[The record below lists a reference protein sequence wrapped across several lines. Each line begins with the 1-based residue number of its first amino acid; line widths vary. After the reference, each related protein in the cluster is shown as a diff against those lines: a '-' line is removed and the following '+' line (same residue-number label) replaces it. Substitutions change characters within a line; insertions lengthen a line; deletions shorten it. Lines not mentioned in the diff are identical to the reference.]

1 MVSKPICRFYQ
12 SPGGCRQGA
21 NCKYAHTGPPG
32 VPANAAESSGNA
44 RAQTQPPLDP
54 NVPAGIC
61 RFFWSRGSCNRGT
74 SCTHI
79 HQRPDSQ
86 GNTPTPFTQVP
97 RGVCRAFW
105 ASGLCGR
112 GAECKFEH
120 RVNPSAAPPEEK
132 SPNSLQSHFKAAG
145 LGHFAALDVDK
156 FCAGT
161 GKGASPSDTKAFL
174 RRFLQDNFRFQ
185 TATQIYSFL
194 EIICNANTQNTEWK
208 LEDGQEHLHLLAK
221 PDGNGVLRIG
231 DAIRFPQEESNVT
244 GRTTWSFQRG
254 YLPLLT
260 YLSSEW
266 VVRSTL
272 HHDVN
277 ILYGLIHTNFE
288 PFHKTIQESMTRMM
302 QARSFQES
310 GRPSLSGSH
319 IFKVLFTTL
328 SEYLVRFKDAP
339 KTNPTV
345 NELVQQAAGWFDEWS
360 NSIATPS
367 GFHDEITSFTDEVRA
382 FLIKNLANGKKQI
395 LSVIERNKIHIVD
408 PTKRVVPTG
417 PMSSEALLANLQRI
431 REHDGPGE
439 LRAKGPRH
447 DNDHLLI
454 ENIRIAP
461 THQELMCE
469 IASYLPPNFPG
480 APHFFEETTSQRLLD
495 IQFRLLREEL
505 IAPIRMAIQ
514 FVVSDIQSPPETE
527 TRLSKILK
535 DNGGR
540 YSAQSNNQDSVIFSV
555 FTNVSFE
562 GGANAEPLELNNR
575 GSSVG
580 IQFDTPPGKAR
591 SKQAATREAYWE
603 QVSKKRLMQGGL
615 VALVWQGISGELDI
629 YIGTVASHPGALKE
643 SARKSEDRVSLR
655 VSFFDTAA
663 ELRIIRAL
671 QTRGY
676 NGTQLLIEAPVFFEG
691 IRPFLEALQNNRG
704 VLPFS
709 QYICHRTEEEIRSAM
724 VPPSYASTPGF
735 AFELNGLF
743 FPEANVQTLALRP
756 NDATSIEWAKQ
767 ELSRQGASRLDPSQ
781 ADAVVDS
788 LTQEVCLIQG
798 PPGTGKSYTG
808 LEIIRVLIQNRV
820 SPILLVAFT
829 NHALDHMLKGV
840 LDAKIT
846 NNIIRLGSKH
856 AADERMMDFSLEN
869 AEKMQSQ
876 AEQKDR
882 MIGAAYKEM
891 KTSQNDMKE
900 LMKKLALRDVS
911 QDHFEKYLLA
921 DYPLHFEELFTSP
934 PEWVYALA
942 LQAAE
947 DEAGWTTVGGGPQD
961 FSMLRFWLTGRDLEF
976 LRPPPPQPSKKK
988 GKNVPTSKPAN
999 RNLYEL
1005 LSEQTE
1011 AVDQNAG
1018 SLEEDDIIAKHRE
1031 FVGEFLYQYGIEV
1044 TPSIP
1049 ETNRPVEE
1057 LIDKPQVWDM
1067 SLKEREALYNRW
1079 YMVASDSIRESQV
1092 EEFERLQ
1099 RNHAAALKKYQEIQD
1114 QNRVNLLRKAH
1125 IVGCTTTGAAK
1136 VVSLLSGM
1144 SPKVMVVE
1152 EAGQVLE
1159 SHILASLVPSV
1170 EQMIMIGDPLQ
1181 LRPSINNYKL
1191 SIENRETG
1199 SIYRFDQSL
1208 MERLHKSKFPMSR
1221 LNVQRRMRP
1230 AISSL
1235 IRNTLY
1241 PGLEDHDL
1249 VKNYPNVRGMDK
1261 NVFFVS
1267 HIHKEAGGGE
1277 DAVSKYNQ
1285 YEIDMIYDLVLHF
1298 LKQGC
1303 YNSQRNIVVISAY
1316 LGQIPKIR
1324 KKLQNVVTTVVD
1336 ERDAELLEQLGL
1348 DDEDSTPVQQVQ
1360 ASSRVLI
1367 RTLDNFQGEEGEIII
1382 LSLVR
1387 NNGTP
1392 FDGQVTSLQHMPGM
1406 RSRIGFLKSD
1416 NRVNVGLSRAKHG
1429 LYIFGNAIELANSSR
1444 MWATVLRELHANDS
1458 IGSAL
1463 PISCYHH
1470 PEDVK
1475 LVDQPGKLEILS
1487 PDGGCLRPCDAPL
1500 GCGHRCPH
1508 KCHANDPN
1516 HLSTKCYDRC
1526 LRLCSAASHPCHRK
1540 CFECVKGCG
1549 DCMFPVS
1556 NILLECGHTHP
1567 SAPCHLAQMREKI
1580 KCKFVVRKNL
1590 PSCEHAA
1597 YMPCHQDPA
1606 TYRCQ
1611 EQCGIGYACC
1621 SKSCNA
1627 RCGDCQALN
1636 TAPDGQAHIPRVL
1649 HPAHPCGRRLFCGH
1663 ECKDNCEAGHQCS
1676 GSCAGSCRQICPHN
1690 VCEKAC
1696 SIPCNPCVKKCSWV
1710 CAHSSCPAT
1719 CGMACTRLPC
1729 DRKCPN
1735 TLRCGHPC
1743 PSICG
1748 EPCANQVC
1756 RVCASDDQ
1764 LDAVVDMIM
1773 QLTLRDLDNNESLDA
1788 MTISL
1793 KCGHTFTVETLDGIT
1808 HLSDFYAQNSE
1819 GKWVQAITPETH
1831 GESRVRPVCPTCRG
1845 DIDALRY
1852 GRVCKS
1858 SNLAIL
1864 QHNISSKLSKLL
1876 RVAQKTLE
1884 EALPGLE
1891 AAIIL
1896 AAEQC
1901 LPYEPPSPSNAAKA
1915 RSTLETL
1922 LRKQPELPTPSK
1934 TLEVLGDYHGM
1945 PTTYTK
1951 LWKGV
1956 VKKLLQAYRQ
1966 AQQVTTHRDSSVQ
1979 TYEASLATLF
1989 EEELEYFAAHPT
2001 RAPDNVEQRAL
2012 QLARM
2017 RIGQPPPRA
2026 GLRFTVEAFWVTIR
2040 ILISLANTANHASKT
2055 IRNRGPDPIKNCTP
2069 WSSLAEYFLQRAVND
2084 SQTALDL
2091 AEGSESWNKAAKCQ
2105 VIAMQAQFELAS
2117 HQCRTIIEHGHLTGA
2132 IKLDL
2137 VQMCSKKLED
2147 AESLRKKV
2155 TREYVGRGVND
2166 SQSRMQWIEENFLE
2180 PTARILDGWKELKE
2194 AVEAGVWYSTLT
2206 KEESRDI
2213 MRALMEGRDHL
2224 SHTGHFYEC
2233 INGHPYVIGE
2243 CGGAMQRSTCPECG
2257 AGIGGSN
2264 HALDSGNRH
2273 ASRFV
2278 DLAREDG
2285 VQASPW
2291 AWGPGRG

>member
-1 MVSKPICRFYQ
+1 MRPGPVATPIQHNHRWIQTCQRVYVVSSGVGDRAIV
-12 SPGGCRQGA
+12 GHH
-21 NCKYAHTGPPG
+21 AHTFISVRTLKGIPLH
-32 VPANAAESSGNA
+32 VRKSRDMNA
-44 RAQTQPPLDP
+44 RILRCLVCIAP
-54 NVPAGIC
+54 V
-61 RFFWSRGSCNRGT
+61 
-74 SCTHI
+74 
-79 HQRPDSQ
+79 
-86 GNTPTPFTQVP
+86 QVP
-97 RGVCRAFW
+97 YGVCRAYW
-105 ASGLCGR
+105 TSGLCGR
-112 GAECKFEH
+112 GAACKFQH
-120 RVNPSAAPPEEK
+120 RDNPAVAPPEEK

-145 LGHFAALDVDK
+145 LGHFAALDIDK

-161 GKGASPSDTKAFL
+161 GKGASPSETKSFL

-185 TATQIYSFL
+185 TATQVYTFL
-194 EIICNANTQNTEWK
+194 EMICNANTQNTEWR

-231 DAIRFPQEESNVT
+231 DAIRFPQEESNLN
-244 GRTTWSFQRG
+244 GGTTWSFQRG

-266 VVRSTL
+266 VIKSTL
-272 HHDVN
+272 HHDIN
-277 ILYGLIHTNFE
+277 MLYGLIHTNFE
-288 PFHKTIQESMTRMM
+288 PFHKTIQESMTKLM

-310 GRPSLSGSH
+310 GRPPLSGSH
-319 IFKVLFTTL
+319 IFKVLFTTI
-328 SEYLVRFKDAP
+328 SEYLIRFKDAP
-339 KTNPTV
+339 RTNPAV
-345 NELVQQAAGWFDEWS
+345 NELVQQAVGWFDDWS
-360 NSIATPS
+360 SSVATPS
-367 GFHDEITSFTDEVRA
+367 GFQDEITSYSDEVRT
-382 FLIKNLANGKKQI
+382 FLIKNLSSGKKHV
-395 LSVIERNKIHIVD
+395 LSLIERDKIRIVD
-408 PTKRVVPTG
+408 PTKRIVPTG
-417 PMSSEALLANLQRI
+417 PMSTEALLANLQRI

-439 LRAKGPRH
+439 LRVKGPRH

-469 IASYLPPNFPG
+469 IAPYLPPNFPG
-480 APHFFEETTSQRLLD
+480 APHFFEETNAQRLLD

-514 FVVSDIQSPPETE
+514 LIVSDLNSPPEADTE
-527 TRLSKILK
+527 TRLSQIIKA
-535 DNGGR
+535 NGGR
-540 YSAQSNNQDSVIFSV
+540 YSAQTNNQDSVIFSV

-615 VALVWQGISGELDI
+615 VALIWQVTQG
-629 YIGTVASHPGALKE
+629 PLKE
-643 SARKSEDRVSLR
+643 SSRKSEDRVSLR

-676 NGTQLLIEAPVFFEG
+676 NGSQLLIEAPVFFEG

-704 VLPFS
+704 LLPFS
-709 QYICHRTEEEIRSAM
+709 QHLCHRSEEEIRNTVVS
-724 VPPSYASTPGF
+724 PPSYALTPGF
-735 AFELNGLF
+735 AFELKDLF
-743 FPEANVQTLALRP
+743 PLDANIQTLALRP
-756 NDATSIEWAKQ
+756 NDTTSAEWAKG
-767 ELSRQGASRLDPSQ
+767 ELSKSSRLDPSQ

-788 LTQEVCLIQG
+788 LTREVCLIQG

-808 LEIIRVLIQNRV
+808 LEIIRVLIKNKV

-856 AADERMMDFSLEN
+856 AADERIMEFSLEN
-869 AEKMQSQ
+869 AEKLQSQ

-911 QDHFEKYLLA
+911 QDHFEKYLLV
-921 DYPLHFEELFTSP
+921 DYPLHYEELFTSP
-934 PEWVYALA
+934 PEWIYSLA

-947 DEAGWTTVGGGPQD
+947 DEAGWTTVGGNPQD
-961 FSMLRFWLTGRDLEF
+961 FSMLRFWLTARDLEF
-976 LRPPPPQPSKKK
+976 LRPPPAPKASKGKGKKK
-988 GKNVPTSKPAN
+988 SKGKAAN
-999 RNLYEL
+999 HNPYEV
-1005 LSEQTE
+1005 LSEQAE
-1011 AVDQNAG
+1011 VVDQTG
-1018 SLEEDDIIAKHRE
+1018 DFEEDDIVVKHRE
-1031 FVGEFLYQYGIEV
+1031 FVIQFLYQHGIEA

-1049 ETNRPVEE
+1049 ETDRPVEE
-1057 LIDKPQVWDM
+1057 LISNPRVWEM
-1067 SLKEREALYNRW
+1067 SLKEREALYNTW
-1079 YMVASDSIRESQV
+1079 YMVTSDSIRESQV

-1099 RNHAAALKKYQEIQD
+1099 RIHAVALKKYQEIQD

-1144 SPKVMVVE
+1144 SPKVMIVE

-1208 MERLHKSKFPMSR
+1208 MERLHKSGFPMSQ

-1241 PGLEDHDL
+1241 PKLEDHEL
-1249 VKNYPNVRGMDK
+1249 VKHYPDVRGMHK
-1261 NVFFVS
+1261 NVFFLS
-1267 HIHKEAGGGE
+1267 HAHKEVGGGE

-1285 YEIDMIYDLVLHF
+1285 YELDMIYDLVLHL

-1303 YNSQRNIVVISAY
+1303 YNSSKNIVVLSAY

-1348 DDEDSTPVQQVQ
+1348 DDEDSTPVQLVQ

-1387 NNGTP
+1387 NSGTA
-1392 FDGQVTSLQHMPGM
+1392 FDGDVTSLQYVPGT

-1416 NRVNVGLSRAKHG
+1416 NRTNVGLSRAKHG
-1429 LYIFGNAIELANSSR
+1429 LYIFGNAPELARSSR

-1458 IGSAL
+1458 IGTAL
-1463 PISCYHH
+1463 PISCYQH
-1470 PEDVK
+1470 PNYVEK
-1475 LVDQPGKLEILS
+1475 VDQPGRLEVVS
-1487 PDGGCLRPCDAPL
+1487 PDGGCLRPCNAPL
-1500 GCGHRCPH
+1500 GCGHHCPH
-1508 KCHANDPN
+1508 KVLSCMEMNQDANAF
-1516 HLSTKCYDRC
+1516 
-1526 LRLCSAASHPCHRK
+1526 CSAMQMTPTISRQNATNDAFDFAQPLHILATGSVMNASKDAAIVCSRFRTFYFHAVTHILVHPAISHRSK
-1540 CFECVKGCG
+1540 RKSSASLSFVRSFLRANIPHICLATKTRPHTSAKSNAESA
-1549 DCMFPVS
+1549 MPVAPS
-1556 NILLECGHTHP
+1556 RAMLAVGTVRHSTPHKPIKLKFHESCILLIHVADAY
-1567 SAPCHLAQMREKI
+1567 SAGTSAKIIAKLGINALDLAMIRVARSVPTAFAKSP
-1580 KCKFVVRKNL
+1580 VPL
-1590 PSCEHAA
+1590 PA
-1597 YMPCHQDPA
+1597 
-1606 TYRCQ
+1606 
-1611 EQCGIGYACC
+1611 I
-1621 SKSCNA
+1621 
-1627 RCGDCQALN
+1627 L
-1636 TAPDGQAHIPRVL
+1636 
-1649 HPAHPCGRRLFCGH
+1649 
-1663 ECKDNCEAGHQCS
+1663 
-1676 GSCAGSCRQICPHN
+1676 
-1690 VCEKAC
+1690 
-1696 SIPCNPCVKKCSWV
+1696 
-1710 CAHSSCPAT
+1710 
-1719 CGMACTRLPC
+1719 
-1729 DRKCPN
+1729 
-1735 TLRCGHPC
+1735 
-1743 PSICG
+1743 CG

-1756 RVCASDDQ
+1756 RACASEDQ

-1773 QLTLRDLDNNESLDA
+1773 QLTLRDVDNSDSLDA
-1788 MTISL
+1788 MTITL

-1808 HLSDFYAQNSE
+1808 HLGDFYAQNPE

-1831 GESRVRPVCPTCRG
+1831 GENRVRPVCPTCRG

-1876 RVAQKTLE
+1876 RVAQTTLG
-1884 EALPGLE
+1884 EALIGLE
-1891 AAIIL
+1891 PAIVL
-1896 AAEQC
+1896 AADKC
-1901 LPYEPPSPSNAAKA
+1901 PPYESPSLPEVVKA
-1915 RSTLETL
+1915 NEALEIL

-1934 TLEVLGDYHGM
+1934 TLEGLHEFHGL
-1945 PTTYTK
+1945 PSAYTK

-1966 AQQVTTHRDSSVQ
+1966 AQQVTTHRDSTVQ

-2001 RAPDNVEQRAL
+2001 PTSKNIEQRAL

-2026 GLRFTVEAFWVTIR
+2026 SLRFTVEAFWVTIR
-2040 ILISLANTANHASKT
+2040 VLISLAETANHASKT
-2055 IRNRGPDPIKNCTP
+2055 IRNRGTDPIQNCTP
-2069 WSSLAEYFLQRAVND
+2069 WSNLAEYFLRRAVHD
-2084 SQTALDL
+2084 SRTALNL
-2091 AEGSESWNKAAKCQ
+2091 AERSESWNKAAKCQ
-2105 VIAMQAQFELAS
+2105 VIAMQAQFELVS
-2117 HQCRTIIEHGHLTGA
+2117 HQCRTTIELGRLTA
-2132 IKLDL
+2132 ATKVDL
-2137 VQMCSKKLED
+2137 MRMCTEEFE
-2147 AESLRKKV
+2147 AAQELRMKV
-2155 TREYVGRGVND
+2155 AREYVDRGAND
-2166 SQSRMQWIEENFLE
+2166 SRSRMQWIEDNFLE
-2180 PTARILDGWKELKE
+2180 PTVQILDSWKELKQI
-2194 AVEAGVWYSTLT
+2194 VESGVWYSTLT

-2213 MRALMEGRDHL
+2213 MRALMAGSDHL

-2233 INGHPYVIGE
+2233 VNGHPYVIGE

-2264 HALDSGNRH
+2264 HAIDSGNRH
-2273 ASRFV
+2273 ARQFV
-2278 DLAREDG
+2278 EMAREEG

-2291 AWGPGRG
+2291 TWGPGRG

>member
-1 MVSKPICRFYQ
+1 MLSKPICRFHQ
-12 SPGGCRQGA
+12 SPGGCRQGT
-21 NCKYAHTGPPG
+21 NCKFAHTGTSG
-32 VPANAAESSGNA
+32 ASTNASESGGNSSNP
-44 RAQTQPPLDP
+44 TQPPLDP

-61 RFFWSRGSCNRGT
+61 RFFWSRGSCNRGS
-74 SCTHI
+74 SCTYV

-86 GNTPTPFTQVP
+86 GNPPTPSVQVP
-97 RGVCRAFW
+97 YGVCRAYW
-105 ASGLCGR
+105 TSGLCGR
-112 GAECKFEH
+112 GAACKFQH
-120 RVNPSAAPPEEK
+120 RANPAVTPPEEK

-145 LGHFAALDVDK
+145 LGHFAALDIDK

-161 GKGASPSDTKAFL
+161 GKGASPSETRTFL

-185 TATQIYSFL
+185 TATQVYSFL
-194 EIICNANTQNTEWK
+194 EIICNANTQNTEWR

-231 DAIRFPQEESNVT
+231 DAIRFPQEESNIN

-266 VVRSTL
+266 VIKSTL
-272 HHDVN
+272 HHDIN
-277 ILYGLIHTNFE
+277 MLYGLIHTNFE
-288 PFHKTIQESMTRMM
+288 PFHKTIQESMTKLM

-310 GRPSLSGSH
+310 GRPPLSGSH
-319 IFKVLFTTL
+319 VFKVLFTTL
-328 SEYLVRFKDAP
+328 SEYLIRFKDAP
-339 KTNPTV
+339 RTNPAV
-345 NELVQQAAGWFDEWS
+345 SELVQQAAGWFDDWS
-360 NSIATPS
+360 SSVATPS
-367 GFHDEITSFTDEVRA
+367 GFQDEITSYSDEVRT
-382 FLIKNLANGKKQI
+382 FLIKNLNSGKRQI
-395 LSVIERNKIHIVD
+395 LSLIERDKIRIVD
-408 PTKRVVPTG
+408 PTKRIVPTG
-417 PMSSEALLANLQRI
+417 PMSTEALLANLQRI

-439 LRAKGPRH
+439 LRDKGPRH

-469 IASYLPPNFPG
+469 IAPYLPPNFPG
-480 APHFFEETTSQRLLD
+480 APHFFEETTAQRLLD

-505 IAPIRMAIQ
+505 MSVARYNLYFQSDKPYSAPIRMAIQ
-514 FVVSDIQSPPETE
+514 LIVSDINCPPETRNE
-527 TRLSKILK
+527 TRLSQIIKA
-535 DNGGR
+535 NGGR
-540 YSAQSNNQDSVIFSV
+540 YSAQTNNQDSVIFSV

-580 IQFDTPPGKAR
+580 IQFDAPPGKAR

-615 VALVWQGISGELDI
+615 VALIWQGISGELDI

-643 SARKSEDRVSLR
+643 SSRKSDDRVSLR

-676 NGTQLLIEAPVFFEG
+676 NGSQLLIEAPVFFEG

-704 VLPFS
+704 LLPFS
-709 QYICHRTEEEIRSAM
+709 QHLCHRSEEEIRNT
-724 VPPSYASTPGF
+724 VVPPPSYALTPGF
-735 AFELNGLF
+735 AFELKDLF
-743 FPEANVQTLALRP
+743 PPDTNVPTLALRP
-756 NDATSIEWAKQ
+756 NDTISTERAKG
-767 ELSRQGASRLDPSQ
+767 ELSKSSRLDPSQ

-788 LTQEVCLIQG
+788 LTREVCLIQG

-808 LEIIRVLIQNRV
+808 LEIIRVLIKNKV

-856 AADERMMDFSLEN
+856 AADERIMEFSLEN
-869 AEKMQSQ
+869 AEKLQSQ

-911 QDHFEKYLLA
+911 QDHFEKYLLV
-921 DYPLHFEELFTSP
+921 DYPLHYEELFTSP
-934 PEWVYALA
+934 PEWIYSLA

-947 DEAGWTTVGGGPQD
+947 DEAGWTTVGGDPQD
-961 FSMLRFWLTGRDLEF
+961 FSMLRFWLTARDLEF
-976 LRPPPPQPSKKK
+976 LRPPPAPQASKAKGKKK
-988 GKNVPTSKPAN
+988 SNVKAAN
-999 RNLYEL
+999 HNFYKV
-1005 LSEQTE
+1005 LSEQ
-1011 AVDQNAG
+1011 AQVVDQNDDH
-1018 SLEEDDIIAKHRE
+1018 EEDDIVVNHRE
-1031 FVGEFLYQYGIEV
+1031 FVIQFLYQHGIET

-1049 ETNRPVEE
+1049 ETDRPVEE
-1057 LIDKPQVWDM
+1057 LINDPRVWEM
-1067 SLKEREALYNRW
+1067 SLKEREALYNTW
-1079 YMVASDSIRESQV
+1079 YMVTSDSIRESQV
-1092 EEFERLQ
+1092 EDFERLQ

-1144 SPKVMVVE
+1144 SPKVMIVE

-1208 MERLHKSKFPMSR
+1208 MERLHKSGFPMSQ

-1241 PGLEDHDL
+1241 PKLEDHEL
-1249 VKNYPNVRGMDK
+1249 VKHYPDVRGMHK
-1261 NVFFVS
+1261 NVFFLS
-1267 HIHKEAGGGE
+1267 HAHKEVGGGE

-1285 YEIDMIYDLVLHF
+1285 YELDMIYDLVLHF

-1303 YNSQRNIVVISAY
+1303 YNSSKNIVVLSAY

-1387 NNGTP
+1387 NNGTV
-1392 FDGQVTSLQHMPGM
+1392 FDGDISSLQFVPGT

-1416 NRVNVGLSRAKHG
+1416 NRTNVGLSRAKHG
-1429 LYIFGNAIELANSSR
+1429 LYIFGNAPELARSSR
-1444 MWATVLRELHANDS
+1444 MWETVLRELHANDS
-1458 IGSAL
+1458 IGTAL
-1463 PISCYHH
+1463 PISCYQH
-1470 PEDVK
+1470 PEYVEK
-1475 LVDQPGKLEILS
+1475 VDQPGRLEVIS

-1508 KCHANDPN
+1508 KVLFCIEIDPGANA
-1516 HLSTKCYDRC
+1516 S
-1526 LRLCSAASHPCHRK
+1526 CSAMR
-1540 CFECVKGCG
+1540 
-1549 DCMFPVS
+1549 M
-1556 NILLECGHTHP
+1556 ILTISRQSVTNDAFDFAQPLHI
-1567 SAPCHLAQMREKI
+1567 LATESVMNALKDAAI
-1580 KCKFVVRKNL
+1580 CTL
-1590 PSCEHAA
+1590 PSRTGQRENQVQTRPHTSARSNAESAIPVAPNRAMLAVGTVRGSTPHKRTKLKFHGSCIPLIRVAGGYSA
-1597 YMPCHQDPA
+1597 GTSAKIIAKLGINALDPA
-1606 TYRCQ
+1606 MIRVARSVPT
-1611 EQCGIGYACC
+1611 AFV
-1621 SKSCNA
+1621 KS
-1627 RCGDCQALN
+1627 LV
-1636 TAPDGQAHIPRVL
+1636 PF
-1649 HPAHPCGRRLFCGH
+1649 PAIL
-1663 ECKDNCEAGHQCS
+1663 
-1676 GSCAGSCRQICPHN
+1676 
-1690 VCEKAC
+1690 
-1696 SIPCNPCVKKCSWV
+1696 
-1710 CAHSSCPAT
+1710 
-1719 CGMACTRLPC
+1719 
-1729 DRKCPN
+1729 
-1735 TLRCGHPC
+1735 
-1743 PSICG
+1743 CG

-1756 RVCASDDQ
+1756 RVCATEDQ

-1773 QLTLRDLDNNESLDA
+1773 QLTLRDVDDSDSLDA
-1788 MTISL
+1788 MTITL

-1808 HLSDFYAQNSE
+1808 HLGDFYAQNSE

-1831 GESRVRPVCPTCRG
+1831 GENRVRPVCPTCRG

-1876 RVAQKTLE
+1876 RVAQTTLA
-1884 EALPGLE
+1884 EALIGLE
-1891 AAIIL
+1891 PAIVL
-1896 AAEQC
+1896 AADKC
-1901 LPYEPPSPSNAAKA
+1901 PSYEAPSAADVAKA
-1915 RSTLETL
+1915 NEALEIL

-1934 TLEVLGDYHGM
+1934 TLEALSEFHGL
-1945 PTTYTK
+1945 PPAYTK

-1966 AQQVTTHRDSSVQ
+1966 AQQVTTHRDSTVQ

-2001 RAPDNVEQRAL
+2001 HTSQNIEQRAL

-2026 GLRFTVEAFWVTIR
+2026 SLRFTVEAFWVTIR
-2040 ILISLANTANHASKT
+2040 VLISLAETANHASKT
-2055 IRNRGPDPIKNCTP
+2055 IRNGRPDSIKNCTP
-2069 WSSLAEYFLQRAVND
+2069 WSNLAEYFLQRAVHD
-2084 SQTALDL
+2084 SRTALNL
-2091 AEGSESWNKAAKCQ
+2091 AERSESWNKAAKCQ
-2105 VIAMQAQFELAS
+2105 VIAMQAQFELVS
-2117 HQCRTIIEHGHLTGA
+2117 HKCRTTIEHGRLTA
-2132 IKLDL
+2132 ATKVDL
-2137 VQMCSKKLED
+2137 MGMCTQEFEAAQD
-2147 AESLRKKV
+2147 LRMKV
-2155 TREYVGRGVND
+2155 AREYVDRGAND
-2166 SQSRMQWIEENFLE
+2166 SRSRMQWIEDNFLK
-2180 PTARILDGWKELKE
+2180 PTVQILDSWKELKQ
-2194 AVEAGVWYSTLT
+2194 AVESGVWYSTLT

-2213 MRALMEGRDHL
+2213 MRALMAGSDHL

-2264 HALDSGNRH
+2264 HSLDSGNRH
-2273 ASRFV
+2273 ARQFV
-2278 DLAREDG
+2278 EMAREEG

>member
-1 MVSKPICRFYQ
+1 MVSKPICRFHQ
-12 SPGGCRQGA
+12 SPGGCRQGT
-21 NCKYAHTGPPG
+21 NCKFAHTGTPG
-32 VPANAAESSGNA
+32 ASTNASGSGSNSNP
-44 RAQTQPPLDP
+44 TQPPLDP

-61 RFFWSRGSCNRGT
+61 RFFWSRGSCNRGS
-74 SCTHI
+74 SCTYV

-86 GNTPTPFTQVP
+86 GNPPAPPVQVP
-97 RGVCRAFW
+97 YGVCRAYW
-105 ASGLCGR
+105 TSGLCGR
-112 GAECKFEH
+112 GAACKFQH
-120 RVNPSAAPPEEK
+120 RDNPAATPPEEK
-132 SPNSLQSHFKAAG
+132 SPNSLQLHFKAAG
-145 LGHFAALDVDK
+145 LGHFAALDIDK

-161 GKGASPSDTKAFL
+161 GKGASPSETKSFL

-185 TATQIYSFL
+185 TATQVYTFL
-194 EIICNANTQNTEWK
+194 EMICNANTQNTEWR

-221 PDGNGVLRIG
+221 PDGNGILRIG
-231 DAIRFPQEESNVT
+231 DAIRFPQEESNLN
-244 GRTTWSFQRG
+244 GGTTWSFQRG

-266 VVRSTL
+266 VIKSTL
-272 HHDVN
+272 HHDIN

-288 PFHKTIQESMTRMM
+288 PFHKTIQESMTKLM

-310 GRPSLSGSH
+310 GRPPLSGSH
-319 IFKVLFTTL
+319 IFKVLFTTI
-328 SEYLVRFKDAP
+328 SEYLIRFKDAP
-339 KTNPTV
+339 RTNPAV
-345 NELVQQAAGWFDEWS
+345 NELVQRVVGWFDDWS
-360 NSIATPS
+360 SSVATPS
-367 GFHDEITSFTDEVRA
+367 GFQDEITSYSDEVRT
-382 FLIKNLANGKKQI
+382 FLIKNLSSGKKHV
-395 LSVIERNKIHIVD
+395 LSLIERDKIRIVD
-408 PTKRVVPTG
+408 PTKRIVPTG
-417 PMSSEALLANLQRI
+417 PMSTEALLANLQRI

-439 LRAKGPRH
+439 LRVKGPRH

-469 IASYLPPNFPG
+469 IAPYLPPNFPG
-480 APHFFEETTSQRLLD
+480 APHFFEETNAQRLLD

-514 FVVSDIQSPPETE
+514 LIVSDLNSPPETE
-527 TRLSKILK
+527 TETRLSQIIKA
-535 DNGGR
+535 NGGR
-540 YSAQSNNQDSVIFSV
+540 YSAQTNNQDSVIFSV

-580 IQFDTPPGKAR
+580 IQFDAPPGKAR

-615 VALVWQGISGELDI
+615 VALIWQGISGELDI

-643 SARKSEDRVSLR
+643 SSRKSEDRVSLR

-676 NGTQLLIEAPVFFEG
+676 NGSQLLIEAPVFFEG

-704 VLPFS
+704 LLPFS
-709 QYICHRTEEEIRSAM
+709 QHLCHRSEEEIRNTVVS
-724 VPPSYASTPGF
+724 PPSYALTPGF
-735 AFELNGLF
+735 AFELKDLF
-743 FPEANVQTLALRP
+743 PSDANVQTLALRP
-756 NDATSIEWAKQ
+756 NDTISTEWAKG
-767 ELSRQGASRLDPSQ
+767 ELSKSSRLDPSQ

-788 LTQEVCLIQG
+788 LTREVCLIQG

-808 LEIIRVLIQNRV
+808 LEIIRVLIKNKV

-856 AADERMMDFSLEN
+856 AADERIMEFSLEN
-869 AEKMQSQ
+869 AEKLQSQ

-891 KTSQNDMKE
+891 KISQNDMKE

-911 QDHFEKYLLA
+911 QDHFEKYLLV
-921 DYPLHFEELFTSP
+921 DYPLHYEELFTSP
-934 PEWVYALA
+934 PEWIYSLA

-947 DEAGWTTVGGGPQD
+947 DEAGWTTVGGNPQD
-961 FSMLRFWLTGRDLEF
+961 FSMLRFWLTARDLEF
-976 LRPPPPQPSKKK
+976 LRPPPAPKASKNKGKKK
-988 GKNVPTSKPAN
+988 SKGKAAN
-999 RNLYEL
+999 HNPYEV
-1005 LSEQTE
+1005 LSEQAE
-1011 AVDQNAG
+1011 VVDQTG
-1018 SLEEDDIIAKHRE
+1018 DFEEDDIVVKHRE
-1031 FVGEFLYQYGIEV
+1031 FVIQFLYQHGIEA

-1049 ETNRPVEE
+1049 ETDRPVEE
-1057 LIDKPQVWDM
+1057 LISNPRVWEM
-1067 SLKEREALYNRW
+1067 SLKEREALYNTW

-1092 EEFERLQ
+1092 EDFERLQ
-1099 RNHAAALKKYQEIQD
+1099 RIHAVALKKYQEIQD

-1144 SPKVMVVE
+1144 SPKVMIVE

-1170 EQMIMIGDPLQ
+1170 EQIIMIGDPLQ

-1208 MERLHKSKFPMSR
+1208 MERLHKSGFPMSQ

-1241 PGLEDHDL
+1241 PKLEDHEL
-1249 VKNYPNVRGMDK
+1249 VKHYPDVRGMHK
-1261 NVFFVS
+1261 NVFFLS
-1267 HIHKEAGGGE
+1267 HAHKEVGGGE

-1285 YEIDMIYDLVLHF
+1285 YELDMIYDLVLHL

-1303 YNSQRNIVVISAY
+1303 YNSSKNIVVLSAY

-1348 DDEDSTPVQQVQ
+1348 DDEDSTPVQLVQ

-1387 NNGTP
+1387 NSGTA
-1392 FDGQVTSLQHMPGM
+1392 FDGDATSLQYVPGT

-1416 NRVNVGLSRAKHG
+1416 NRTNVGLSRAKHG
-1429 LYIFGNAIELANSSR
+1429 LYIFGNAPELARSSR

-1458 IGSAL
+1458 IGTAL
-1463 PISCYHH
+1463 PISCYQH
-1470 PEDVK
+1470 PNYVEK
-1475 LVDQPGKLEILS
+1475 VDQPGRLEVVS
-1487 PDGGCLRPCDAPL
+1487 PDGGCLRPCNAPL

-1516 HLSTKCYDRC
+1516 HISTKCYERC
-1526 LRLCSAASHPCHRK
+1526 LRLCSAASHPCNRK
-1540 CFECVKGCG
+1540 CHECVKGCG

-1556 NILLECGHTHP
+1556 NVLLPCGHTHP
-1567 SAPCHLAQMREKI
+1567 SAPCHLAQVKEKI
-1580 KCKFVVRKNL
+1580 KCKFVVRKEL
-1590 PSCEHAA
+1590 PSCEHTA
-1597 YMPCHQDPA
+1597 YMPCYQDPA
-1606 TYRCQ
+1606 TYKCQ
-1611 EQCGIGYACC
+1611 EQCGVGYACC

-1636 TAPDGQAHIPRVL
+1636 TAQENQAQIPRVL
-1649 HPAHPCGRRLFCGH
+1649 HPPHPCGRRLFCGH
-1663 ECKDNCEAGHQCS
+1663 ECKDNCEVGHQCS
-1676 GSCAGSCRQICPHN
+1676 GSCNDSCRQICPHN
-1690 VCEKAC
+1690 VCEKPC
-1696 SIPCNPCVKKCSWV
+1696 SVPCNPCVKKCSWI
-1710 CAHSSCPAT
+1710 CAHSTCPAT

-1729 DRKCPN
+1729 DKKCPN
-1735 TLRCGHPC
+1735 TLKCGHPC
-1743 PSICG
+1743 PSVCG

-1756 RVCASDDQ
+1756 RVCASEDQ

-1773 QLTLRDLDNNESLDA
+1773 QLTLRDVDNSDSLDA
-1788 MTISL
+1788 MTITL

-1808 HLSDFYAQNSE
+1808 HLGDFYAQNSE
-1819 GKWVQAITPETH
+1819 GKWVQAVTPETH
-1831 GESRVRPVCPTCRG
+1831 GENRVRPVCPTCRG

-1876 RVAQKTLE
+1876 RVAQTTLG
-1884 EALPGLE
+1884 EAFIGLE
-1891 AAIIL
+1891 PAIVL
-1896 AAEQC
+1896 AADKC
-1901 LPYEPPSPSNAAKA
+1901 PPYEPPSLPEVVKA
-1915 RSTLETL
+1915 NEALEIL

-1934 TLEVLGDYHGM
+1934 TLEGLHEFHGL
-1945 PTTYTK
+1945 PSAYTK

-1966 AQQVTTHRDSSVQ
+1966 AQQVTTHRDSTVQ

-2001 RAPDNVEQRAL
+2001 PTSQNIEQRAL

-2026 GLRFTVEAFWVTIR
+2026 SLRFTVEAFWVTIR
-2040 ILISLANTANHASKT
+2040 VLISLAETANHASKT
-2055 IRNRGPDPIKNCTP
+2055 IRNRGPDSIQNCTP
-2069 WSSLAEYFLQRAVND
+2069 WSNLAEYFLRRAVHD
-2084 SQTALDL
+2084 SRTALNL
-2091 AEGSESWNKAAKCQ
+2091 AERSESWNKAAKCQ
-2105 VIAMQAQFELAS
+2105 VIAMQAQFELVS
-2117 HQCRTIIEHGHLTGA
+2117 HQCRTTIELGRLTA
-2132 IKLDL
+2132 ATKVDL
-2137 VQMCSKKLED
+2137 MRMC
-2147 AESLRKKV
+2147 AEEFEAAQELRMKV
-2155 TREYVGRGVND
+2155 AREYVDRAAND
-2166 SQSRMQWIEENFLE
+2166 SRSRMQWIEDNFLK
-2180 PTARILDGWKELKE
+2180 PTVQILDSWKELKQT
-2194 AVEAGVWYSTLT
+2194 VESGVWYSTLT

-2213 MRALMEGRDHL
+2213 MRALMAG

-2233 INGHPYVIGE
+2233 VNGHPYVIGE

-2264 HALDSGNRH
+2264 HAIDSGNRH
-2273 ASRFV
+2273 ARQFV
-2278 DLAREDG
+2278 EMAREEG